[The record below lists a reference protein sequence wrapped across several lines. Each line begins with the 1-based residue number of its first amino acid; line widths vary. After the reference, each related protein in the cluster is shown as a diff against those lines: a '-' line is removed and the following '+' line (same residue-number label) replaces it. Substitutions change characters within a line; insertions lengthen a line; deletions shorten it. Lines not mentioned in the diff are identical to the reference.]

1 MRTLSWARVI
11 SDKSRCHLVVG
22 RETAPSR
29 GKAADRR
36 MAYREQLVGQLVMM
50 LRPAGDWST
59 ATLRGADGGATVH
72 IMFELKSDS
81 DALAETGRASD
92 VPNSSGWA
100 SRRDFSLTP
109 ASIAKIL
116 EFVTGEGERNG

>member
-81 DALAETGRASD
+81 DALAEVVRAVTSH
-92 VPNSSGWA
+92 SSGWA
-100 SRRDFSLTP
+100 SHRDFSLTS
-109 ASIAKIL
+109 ASIKKIV
-116 EFVTGEGERNG
+116 EFVTGGGVRKG